1 MKLKIYFSLLILFPF
16 FFISCEKKIKT
27 QNWSPEIITPLAN
40 VKLTLADLI
49 PEEGSVVYDEDNFIR
64 LAYRDDN
71 IFSFTADSVINIPT
85 QEGFSEYYS
94 FQDLPIN
101 DFNEEIDY
109 TLEQVL
115 TGDPTIQF
123 FAEAAG
129 IQIPFPYEQQVSGGV
144 FNILS
149 NELDGLGQTDIELN
163 QFSEISFITGDL
175 SIGIQNNLPIN
186 IENIEVNLSTGVDD
200 VGLLQFSNLQVG
212 ETQYLTTDL
221 SGLTIDNNMLV
232 DFLNLTLEQVD
243 PMSEFIITPNSG
255 IKIFFQITNINV
267 DSVTM
272 AFQNQQLADY
282 NTIVDFNLENGEQ
295 IHNLILKTGKII
307 CELQSTLNTNVI
319 LYLSIPSATLN
330 GQLFET
336 QRTIYAGTET
346 SFEEIDL
353 TGLNIDLTTDVVQPY
368 NKIPIVVSAVLDTGD
383 DLVTLTNQD
392 SASIGLSFSDLSI
405 EYADGYFGDY
415 EIDLGGDVVD
425 VDLSI
430 FEDFDSGLI
439 LDDPKFIIRVFNSV
453 GIGANIQAG
462 LNAFSP
468 TGQNAIF
475 NFNEI
480 IDLPAFFG
488 DTVEQIWV
496 YDKYNSTID
505 DIIALPPEQIE
516 YFGTAFVNGN
526 KDNINYISS
535 DTKLSLGVEVDFPM
549 SLNVANISLKDTII
563 LNELD
568 VNYQKVKNLTLFMN
582 IDNGFPLDTKLDLLL
597 RDSISNVIFDTLEV
611 ANFSSG
617 LVNEEGYLIESV
629 SAENSIHLN
638 DSQVENF
645 LNSNQIVLDV
655 TLNTEENQSIRLYSD
670 YEFIVNMGIQLKIDF
685 DE

>member
-16 FFISCEKKIKT
+16 FFISCEKKIET

-175 SIGIQNNLPIN
+175 SIGIQNNLPIS